1 MLKQFHSALN
11 SNQCQISSH
20 SIVAEPS
27 QLTQDY
33 HITFQCS
40 QHIIFACVASL
51 LFTLI
56 HRAEQLARSLLSYTY
71 LHAISLDGTTSYHSN
86 SCWDLASP
94 KNTHL
99 PAKCAQLTRA
109 TFLQVNR
116 EISATLTEL
125 YVPYLVMHH
134 TGPPASTRLSIIP
147 FLTSCQDIALCSQ
160 LGGNHSIITL
170 GGNHSIITFD
180 VPQLQYASAQFA
192 NASPLL
198 WPGYPQH
205 QPETKL

>member
-125 YVPYLVMHH
+125 YVPYLGMHH
-134 TGPPASTRLSIIP
+134 TGPPCIHTLEYHSLLDLMPRYCPLLSVGRQSFHHYIRCTSASICQCSICQCFAITLAGIPAAST
-147 FLTSCQDIALCSQ
+147 
-160 LGGNHSIITL
+160 
-170 GGNHSIITFD
+170 
-180 VPQLQYASAQFA
+180 
-192 NASPLL
+192 
-198 WPGYPQH
+198 
-205 QPETKL
+205 

>member
-125 YVPYLVMHH
+125 YVPYLGMHH

-160 LGGNHSIITL
+160 LGGNHSIIT
-170 GGNHSIITFD
+170 FD

-192 NASPLL
+192 NVSPLL
-198 WPGYPQH
+198 WPGYQQH

>member
-94 KNTHL
+94 KDTHL
-99 PAKCAQLTRA
+99 QAKCAQLTRA

-116 EISATLTEL
+116 AISAALTEL
-125 YVPYLVMHH
+125 YVPYLEMHH
-134 TGPPASTRLSIIP
+134 TA
-147 FLTSCQDIALCSQ
+147 
-160 LGGNHSIITL
+160 
-170 GGNHSIITFD
+170 
-180 VPQLQYASAQFA
+180 
-192 NASPLL
+192 PLH
-198 WPGYPQH
+198 PRS
-205 QPETKL
+205 